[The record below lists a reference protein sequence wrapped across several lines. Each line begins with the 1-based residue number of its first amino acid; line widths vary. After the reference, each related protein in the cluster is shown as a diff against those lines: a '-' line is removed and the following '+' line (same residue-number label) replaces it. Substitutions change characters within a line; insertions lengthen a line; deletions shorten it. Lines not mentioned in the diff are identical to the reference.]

1 MRLFD
6 LPHIALDKILSY
18 LSYDEVSKL
27 RVVCKQF
34 DNICKQRLNI
44 GFTMAER
51 YHAQCWKAVKTQL
64 PRRESERRSHPL
76 CRHNEVLTALETR
89 LSMLSMTY
97 LKFIDLGMCCFI
109 PGKVIDEIFKIL
121 YLARDSKSLP
131 RSLDVLQELRDISSM
146 AMEHFEEKILPFL
159 RGKITLNDPAPCLL
173 SVTSQV
179 KENKTEVDKLKDA
192 NKKLNFKLRRQ
203 QKQLSVQRARLQELD
218 AQVAELRRTVESSQ
232 HRNGDVSVEMSRARE
247 SPSPIPDP
255 LPCTRKRRQCSASAH
270 VGEASKVPR
279 R

>member
-173 SVTSQV
+173 SVLEKVRSLESEQMVGSSNTPPEGCNHHFSVTSQV

-192 NKKLNFKLRRQ
+192 NKKLNFKRI
-203 QKQLSVQRARLQELD
+203 QLA
-218 AQVAELRRTVESSQ
+218 SQ
-232 HRNGDVSVEMSRARE
+232 GGGRE
-247 SPSPIPDP
+247 SFTTNYVAFLQTMTSFCTLQARPN
-255 LPCTRKRRQCSASAH
+255 PCLAGPHKTAVAS
-270 VGEASKVPR
+270 
-279 R
+279 